1 MTPFILM
8 IALSVHSVFEGLAV
22 GLATDMKTCVNMVIA
37 IVVHKEAAGLSLGIS
52 LVKTFPDNFRLCRQ
66 CVCIF
71 AIATPI
77 GVGIGMAVAG

>member
-1 MTPFILM
+1 
-8 IALSVHSVFEGLAV
+8 
-22 GLATDMKTCVNMVIA
+22 MVIA

-71 AIATPI
+71 AIATPV
-77 GVGIGMAVAG
+77 GVAIGMAVAG